1 MVDRDTFLFFMAPIW
16 SQNGS
21 EIGRF
26 WPILADFGGVQLCVL
41 LISNV
46 KGRTIF
52 SMVHIE
58 KNFERAFQ
66 IDTVEILSTQE
77 LDGLADFFF
86 DRFSS
91 DFGCFRPRAPFPEE
105 IGGARRLRSRQ
116 SLILEDF
123 ETRRRGGSKSYG
135 V

>member
-1 MVDRDTFLFFMAPIW
+1 MVDRDTFLFFMAQIW
-16 SQNGS
+16 SENGPKM
-21 EIGRF
+21 GRF
-26 WPILADFGGVQLCVL
+26 WPILADFGEVQLCVL

-58 KNFERAFQ
+58 KSFERAFQ
-66 IDTVEILSTQE
+66 IGTVEILSTQE

-123 ETRRRGGSKSYG
+123 ETRRRGD
-135 V
+135 

>member
-52 SMVHIE
+52 SMMHIE